1 MQRQPDGGASRGKVR
16 HMQYQKGAHREYV
29 EKVAPLTC
37 LLEGVPRSSWLSFS
51 PSLSAQQ
58 TVAEKP
64 QLWLQVPSADS

>member
-16 HMQYQKGAHREYV
+16 HMQDQKGAHRECG

-37 LLEGVPRSSWLSFS
+37 LLEGVPRSPWLSFS
-51 PSLSAQQ
+51 PSFSQQ

-64 QLWLQVPSADS
+64 QLWLQVLSADS